1 MAGQREEKC
10 VDCQPDPC
18 HSSTSI
24 AAPTSSL
31 TVAKKEQGPKKEDVL
46 DPTTFVAP
54 IDLSAASAGMAKPLV
69 IIEYCQRCKF
79 GLRANWIQQELLST
93 FAPTITTIDSAGI
106 GSIMLIPKIDDESS
120 GRFRIYL
127 LPSSLSSADLEAEE
141 GGTVYSGGL
150 RLVWDR
156 KTQGGFPEMK
166 VLKQRVR
173 DLINP
178 HFGLGHS
185 DRK

>member
-1 MAGQREEKC
+1 
-10 VDCQPDPC
+10 
-18 HSSTSI
+18 
-24 AAPTSSL
+24 
-31 TVAKKEQGPKKEDVL
+31 
-46 DPTTFVAP
+46 
-54 IDLSAASAGMAKPLV
+54 
-69 IIEYCQRCKF
+69 
-79 GLRANWIQQELLST
+79 
-93 FAPTITTIDSAGI
+93 
-106 GSIMLIPKIDDESS
+106 MLIPKIDDESS

-127 LPSSLSSADLEAEE
+127 LPPCSSSADLEAEE

>member
-1 MAGQREEKC
+1 
-10 VDCQPDPC
+10 
-18 HSSTSI
+18 
-24 AAPTSSL
+24 
-31 TVAKKEQGPKKEDVL
+31 
-46 DPTTFVAP
+46 
-54 IDLSAASAGMAKPLV
+54 
-69 IIEYCQRCKF
+69 
-79 GLRANWIQQELLST
+79 
-93 FAPTITTIDSAGI
+93 
-106 GSIMLIPKIDDESS
+106 MLIPKIDDESS

-127 LPSSLSSADLEAEE
+127 LPPSSSSPPHLEAEQ